1 MRIISL
7 ERKKTIFIMI
17 LVLLS
22 ILQMGILWTEKN
34 PGVPFLFSTQKLWYS
49 VDLPDIDDV
58 KGKYLQ
64 PEKIIVSDGSGI
76 LYWSIN
82 TTDNYYGSIWADLN
96 KSYFRQILEQKP
108 TEGTKS
114 YEQDWHSLI
123 KMKSIIVE
131 FKSPVSTEIISW
143 VTNYKSIFTMP
154 LKQIYKIAI
163 FPTES
168 INNNENTLYVYDGE
182 TVYKYVVKTEQG
194 NMKKDE
200 YVGIINNIHK
210 NEASIPLNKL
220 AYSYPSV
227 KNQELIVSLD
237 VKSERKIWDLLVKTP
252 DEIILNRDNLDNIE
266 NYLLGD
272 IYRGSMVTTFKD
284 DSTSIICSDTE
295 QVLRYYRNGFL
306 DYQYRNRSLGEKG
319 RVSDAFEKALT
330 FIEHR
335 RNLIEGVDIV
345 LSSVEQEDKDENYIF
360 TFDYI
365 IDGMEVKI
373 MSEQDEAVKPAI
385 TIVAN
390 SDRVVDVKWYIKTFS
405 NNDYYNYYS
414 LYFFDIFDNKMINDY
429 PQPLHNFNIYDI
441 SIDYICPESSMR
453 AEPYWF
459 IDTGSQ
465 VLYLRM
471 QGKEG

>member
-1 MRIISL
+1 
-7 ERKKTIFIMI
+7 
-17 LVLLS
+17 
-22 ILQMGILWTEKN
+22 
-34 PGVPFLFSTQKLWYS
+34 
-49 VDLPDIDDV
+49 
-58 KGKYLQ
+58 
-64 PEKIIVSDGSGI
+64 
-76 LYWSIN
+76 
-82 TTDNYYGSIWADLN
+82 
-96 KSYFRQILEQKP
+96 
-108 TEGTKS
+108 
-114 YEQDWHSLI
+114 
-123 KMKSIIVE
+123 
-131 FKSPVSTEIISW
+131 
-143 VTNYKSIFTMP
+143 
-154 LKQIYKIAI
+154 
-163 FPTES
+163 
-168 INNNENTLYVYDGE
+168 
-182 TVYKYVVKTEQG
+182 VKTEQG

>member
-1 MRIISL
+1 MDR
-7 ERKKTIFIMI
+7 
-17 LVLLS
+17 
-22 ILQMGILWTEKN
+22 KN

-58 KGKYLQ
+58 KGEYLQ

-227 KNQELIVSLD
+227 KTKSL
-237 VKSERKIWDLLVKTP
+237 L
-252 DEIILNRDNLDNIE
+252 
-266 NYLLGD
+266 
-272 IYRGSMVTTFKD
+272 
-284 DSTSIICSDTE
+284 
-295 QVLRYYRNGFL
+295 
-306 DYQYRNRSLGEKG
+306 
-319 RVSDAFEKALT
+319 
-330 FIEHR
+330 
-335 RNLIEGVDIV
+335 
-345 LSSVEQEDKDENYIF
+345 
-360 TFDYI
+360 
-365 IDGMEVKI
+365 
-373 MSEQDEAVKPAI
+373 
-385 TIVAN
+385 
-390 SDRVVDVKWYIKTFS
+390 
-405 NNDYYNYYS
+405 
-414 LYFFDIFDNKMINDY
+414 
-429 PQPLHNFNIYDI
+429 
-441 SIDYICPESSMR
+441 
-453 AEPYWF
+453 
-459 IDTGSQ
+459 
-465 VLYLRM
+465 
-471 QGKEG
+471 